1 MEISVALILFLS
13 ISVIL
18 ILQLRSPAPPQP
30 SQPLTALTGSTGKKR
45 RKTRRKP
52 EGLNGGDKVVAVP
65 EKQGAKHP
73 PLPLFWLSGALKRRI
88 TEQYFEGLSLTKR
101 ASFYQVDM
109 FFF

>member
-1 MEISVALILFLS
+1 
-13 ISVIL
+13 
-18 ILQLRSPAPPQP
+18 
-30 SQPLTALTGSTGKKR
+30 
-45 RKTRRKP
+45 
-52 EGLNGGDKVVAVP
+52 LNGGDKVVAVP

-73 PLPLFWLSGALKRRI
+73 PLPLFWLSGALKRRV